1 MKTALITGSAKRLG
15 LKIAK
20 VLHKN
25 KFNIIIHYLSSE
37 KEAKNLI
44 AKFNTKREN
53 SAFGLQA
60 DLSNIAEITK
70 LTNNIIS
77 SFSNL
82 DLLINNA
89 SVFYPTSL
97 DDIDIIDWQKI
108 INTNLRA
115 PFFLI
120 KNLAPLLK
128 KSQGSIIN
136 ITDIY
141 ATKPLKNYPIYSISK
156 AGLKM
161 LTKNLAL
168 ELAPDIRVNSIAP
181 GAILW
186 HKNINNVSDKKNLI
200 SKIPLNRKGSEKDII
215 NAIMY
220 LLTAKYVTGQTITID
235 GGRIINLT

>member
-25 KFNIIIHYLSSE
+25 KFNIIIHYRSSE

-70 LTNNIIS
+70 LTNNIIN

-120 KNLAPLLK
+120 KNLVPLLK

-141 ATKPLKNYPIYSISK
+141 ATKPLKNYSVYSISK

-168 ELAPDIRVNSIAP
+168 ELAPNIRVNSIAP

-186 HKNINNVSDKKNLI
+186 HKNINNVNDKKNLI
-200 SKIPLNRKGSEKDII
+200 SKIPLNRKGSKKDII
-215 NAIMY
+215 DAIMY